1 MKSLAEKLQDL
12 TTEIEDQVFDQ
23 LSGSSR
29 AWTKINEAI
38 MLLDEAADELEK
50 EGL

>member
-12 TTEIEDQVFDQ
+12 ITEIEDQVFDE

-29 AWTKINEAI
+29 AWTPINRAI
-38 MLLDEAADELEK
+38 LDLDEAADELEK